1 MEYRKLG
8 DLDVSAIGLG
18 TLRTFDVT
26 HDDDIAVR
34 RQIVDNCLGSDINLI
49 DTAAW
54 YGHAEAVVGEITE
67 DLRDKFYVATKVR
80 TEGRE
85 AGEAQVAQS
94 FANLKTDYIDLFQVH
109 NMIDWQTH
117 LPTLQRLKDEGK
129 VGMVGVSAMV
139 REAYPTIMDLMRQGR
154 VDAVQIPYNVLN
166 RGVAEE
172 LLPLAEE
179 LGTGVLVMEPLQ
191 KGRYV
196 LDLKQ
201 QPDLTPLR
209 DYGINTWAQAL
220 VGVGGLRPAGKLGHP
235 HHHAPGAH
243 PGKRPG
249 RRRRQPAPVLPRLY
263 PKGSGA
269 VFVAVNWSGSDKIIS
284 FLHSLLVNA
293 FAQD

>member
-8 DLDVSAIGLG
+8 NLDVSVIGLG

-26 HDDDIAVR
+26 DQDEIAVR
-34 RQIVDNCLGSDINLI
+34 RQIVDNCLDSDVNLI

-54 YGHAEAVVGEITE
+54 YGNAEQVLGEITE
-67 DLRDKFYVATKVR
+67 DHRDRFYIATKVR
-80 TEGRE
+80 IEGKE
-85 AGEAQVAQS
+85 AGEAQIARS
-94 FANLKTDYIDLFQVH
+94 FELLQTDYIDLFQVH

-117 LPTLQRLKDEGK
+117 LPTLERLKGEGNI
-129 VGMVGVSAMV
+129 GMLGVSAMV
-139 REAYPTIMDLMRQGR
+139 PDAYPTIMDLMRQGR
-154 VDAVQIPYNVLN
+154 VDAVQIPYNVMN
-166 RGVAEE
+166 RGVEDE

-220 VGVGGLRPAGKLGHP
+220 LAWVISDRRVSSAIPTTSRPERIQENAQAAEAAGLPQQFRDYIRSEAERCL
-235 HHHAPGAH
+235 
-243 PGKRPG
+243 
-249 RRRRQPAPVLPRLY
+249 
-263 PKGSGA
+263 
-269 VFVAVNWSGSDKIIS
+269 
-284 FLHSLLVNA
+284 
-293 FAQD
+293 

>member
-1 MEYRKLG
+1 MGVIRNMEYRKLG

-26 HDDDIAVR
+26 GGDDIAVR
-34 RQIVDNCLGSDINLI
+34 RQIVDNCLDSDINLI

-54 YGHAEAVVGEITE
+54 YGHAEAVVGDITE
-67 DLRDKFYVATKVR
+67 ERRDRFYIATKVR
-80 TEGRE
+80 TEGKE
-85 AGEAQVAQS
+85 AGEAQIAQS

-109 NMIDWQTH
+109 NMIDWETH
-117 LPTLQRLKDEGK
+117 LPTLQRLKGEGK

-139 REAYPTIMDLMRQGR
+139 REAYPTIMDLMRQGQ
-154 VDAVQIPYNVLN
+154 VDVVQIPYNVLN
-166 RGVAEE
+166 RGVDDE

-209 DYGINTWAQAL
+209 DYGISTWAQAL
-220 VGVGGLRPAGKLGHP
+220 LAWVISDPRVSSAIPTTSRPERIQENAQ
-235 HHHAPGAH
+235 AAD
-243 PGKRPG
+243 
-249 RRRRQPAPVLPRLY
+249 AANLPQ
-263 PKGSGA
+263 
-269 VFVAVNWSGSDKIIS
+269 S
-284 FLHSLLVNA
+284 FRDYIQREAERCL
-293 FAQD
+293 

>member
-26 HDDDIAVR
+26 DDGEIAVR

-54 YGHAEAVVGEITE
+54 YGQAEAVVGEITE

-220 VGVGGLRPAGKLGHP
+220 LAWVISDPRVSAAIPTTSQA
-235 HHHAPGAH
+235 GAH

-249 RRRRQPAPVLPRLY
+249 CRRRQPAPVPSATTSKEKRSGVCSVPFYPRIDTN
-263 PKGSGA
+263 K
-269 VFVAVNWSGSDKIIS
+269 
-284 FLHSLLVNA
+284 HE
-293 FAQD
+293 

>member
-8 DLDVSAIGLG
+8 NLDVSAIGLG

-26 HDDDIAVR
+26 DDGEVAVR
-34 RQIVDNCLGSDINLI
+34 RQIVDNCLGSDVNLI

-54 YGHAEAVVGEITE
+54 YGHAEAVVGSC
-67 DLRDKFYVATKVR
+67 LRRNDGLEGRRDQFYVATKVR
-80 TEGRE
+80 TEGKE
-85 AGEAQVAQS
+85 AGEAQIAQS

-117 LPTLQRLKDEGK
+117 LPTLQQLKDEGK

-139 REAYPTIMDLMRQGR
+139 PEAYPTIMDLMRQGR

-166 RGVAEE
+166 RAVADE

-220 VGVGGLRPAGKLGHP
+220 LAWVISDPRISSAIPTTSRPERIHENAQ
-235 HHHAPGAH
+235 AAE
-243 PGKRPG
+243 
-249 RRRRQPAPVLPRLY
+249 AANLPQ
-263 PKGSGA
+263 
-269 VFVAVNWSGSDKIIS
+269 S
-284 FLHSLLVNA
+284 FRDYIQREAERCL
-293 FAQD
+293 

>member
-8 DLDVSAIGLG
+8 NMDVSAIGLG

-26 HDDDIAVR
+26 DDEDVSVR
-34 RQIVDNCLGSDINLI
+34 REIVDNCLGNDVNLI

-54 YGHAEAVVGEITE
+54 YGNAEQVVGAVTE
-67 DLRDKFYVATKVR
+67 GRRDQFYLATKVR
-80 TEGRE
+80 TEGKE
-85 AGEAQVAQS
+85 AGEAQIAHS
-94 FANLKTDYIDLFQVH
+94 FELLKTDYIDLFQVH

-117 LPTLQRLKDEGK
+117 LPTLQGLKEEGK
-129 VGMVGVSAMV
+129 VGMVGVTAMV
-139 REAYPTIMDLMRQGR
+139 PEAYPTIMDLMRQGR
-154 VDAVQIPYNVLN
+154 VDAVQIPYNVIN

-196 LDLKQ
+196 TELKR

-220 VGVGGLRPAGKLGHP
+220 LAWVISDPRVSSAIPTTSRPERIAENAQAADAAGLP
-235 HHHAPGAH
+235 
-243 PGKRPG
+243 
-249 RRRRQPAPVLPRLY
+249 Q
-263 PKGSGA
+263 
-269 VFVAVNWSGSDKIIS
+269 S
-284 FLHSLLVNA
+284 FRDYIQKEAERCL
-293 FAQD
+293 

>member
-8 DLDVSAIGLG
+8 NLEVSAIGLG

-26 HDDDIAVR
+26 GDEDIAVR
-34 RQIVDNCLGSDINLI
+34 SQIVDNCLGNDINLI

-67 DLRDKFYVATKVR
+67 GRRDRFYVATKVR
-80 TEGRE
+80 TEGKE
-85 AGEAQVAQS
+85 AGEAQIAQS

-109 NMIDWQTH
+109 NMIDWETH
-117 LPTLQRLKDEGK
+117 LPTLQALKEEGK
-129 VGMVGVSAMV
+129 IGMVGVSAMV
-139 REAYPTIMDLMRQGR
+139 RDAYPTIMDLMRQGR

-166 RGVAEE
+166 RGVDEE

-220 VGVGGLRPAGKLGHP
+220 LAWVISDRRVTSAIPTTSRPERIHENAQ
-235 HHHAPGAH
+235 ATNA
-243 PGKRPG
+243 
-249 RRRRQPAPVLPRLY
+249 ANLPQ
-263 PKGSGA
+263 
-269 VFVAVNWSGSDKIIS
+269 S
-284 FLHSLLVNA
+284 FRDYIQREAERCL
-293 FAQD
+293 